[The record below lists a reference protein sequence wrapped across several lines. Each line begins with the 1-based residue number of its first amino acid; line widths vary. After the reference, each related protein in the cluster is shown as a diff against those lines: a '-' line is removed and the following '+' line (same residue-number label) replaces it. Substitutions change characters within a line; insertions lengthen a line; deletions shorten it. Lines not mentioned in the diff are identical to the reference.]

1 MKKQVR
7 IHHLPIFISA
17 LLLAVFAIVL
27 HCSAH
32 GDSLL
37 DYALTLEDGQFICET
52 GYIYEAK
59 ADYDD
64 GIVFA
69 DRFKKVHNK
78 FKTRFGKTPASEL
91 LPHEFAMQLTD
102 FGSVFIDN
110 RGQTWRYTY
119 LEYSSRTYDESRAFL
134 EPFITP
140 VSDADTKDAC
150 KLQIDKNRWKLSGAL
165 TSGSEDLINFM
176 SITIPY
182 SLDLPA
188 NRVRYLRSAETEFS
202 VKLKDGWYAL
212 PATNTTTRSVNIP
225 RLGYK
230 AYADAQFR
238 LTVFSDAADGALAHG
253 EFKLI
258 IDKQRIHITQ

>member
-1 MKKQVR
+1 MKNRFQ

-17 LLLAVFAIVL
+17 LLITVFAIVL
-27 HCSAH
+27 HCFAP

-59 ADYDD
+59 VDFDD
-64 GIVFA
+64 GIVSA
-69 DRFKKVHNK
+69 DRAAKVHNK
-78 FKTRFGKTPASEL
+78 FKSRFGKTPASEL

-102 FGSVFIDN
+102 FGSIFIDN
-110 RGQTWRYTY
+110 QGQTWRYTHRKY
-119 LEYSSRTYDESRAFL
+119 NSKYDESRAFL

-150 KLQIDKNRWKLSGAL
+150 KLQIDKSSWKLSGAL

-182 SLDLPA
+182 SLDLPVKQ
-188 NRVRYLRSAETEFS
+188 VRYLRSAETEFS
-202 VKLKDGWYAL
+202 VKLRDGWYAL
-212 PATNTTTRSVNIP
+212 PAVNTTTHSVNIP

-253 EFKLI
+253 EFDLI
-258 IDKQRIHITQ
+258 INKQRIHITQ